1 MATIGGPNTVED
13 GLVFGYDVGLPF
25 ISSSKDTSYRF
36 NKGVPITNVA
46 RVLTS
51 WPTKARATVS
61 LYSGPI
67 LPPIPGEDIY
77 ILSCSADN
85 AGILFRDGGF
95 YYGGGFGGSGNA
107 QNTNLLSD
115 RTNSYTPVGNNKFIY
130 SLYVRPN
137 ENTLDS
143 TAVSIDI
150 GDRNSVNV
158 QNVDDLTDWH
168 KLTTNDS
175 SGINSQYPYDFFDL
189 AYTPLTIGNE
199 VLISSIQILRTP
211 GTESGSLTTP
221 GSNNNNLTGSYI
233 QHLSYGEERSFTNS
247 ILDLTGTT
255 TIDLSYAGFN
265 ETQLSFDGTDDY
277 AVMPYSSTDLDGDAI
292 FSVEAIIKRTGTMSN
307 KGLWGI
313 GGDGSAAGINGY
325 VHPGAP
331 NKITIDLWGTATF
344 HTGVDYPL
352 DKYIHVVWVKT
363 TTGFSTSTI
372 IIYIN
377 GIAYTGSDLTVLR
390 GSSHTPSLNTST
402 SGKGIVIGRVGPETS
417 LYYGVGEMPLFKVY
431 NQVLSSE
438 KIKQNYNAINS
449 RFGLT

>member
-1 MATIGGPNTVED
+1 MATSGGPNIVTD

-46 RVLTS
+46 RALTS

-67 LPPIPGEDIY
+67 QPPIPGEDIY

-85 AGILFRDGGF
+85 AGILIRDGGF
-95 YYGGGFGGSGNA
+95 YYGGGFAGSGNA

-137 ENTLDS
+137 ENTLDG

-150 GDRNSVNV
+150 GDKNSVNV

-247 ILDLTGTT
+247 LLDLTGTR

-265 ETQLSFDGTDDY
+265 ETQLSFDGTDDRVEFPNIDVGNNFTVEIV
-277 AVMPYSSTDLDGDAI
+277 AKVSTLQRQTL
-292 FSVEAIIKRTGTMSN
+292 FSNGYTYQSN
-307 KGLWGI
+307 KGFLLNVGNANDDLFLSLGNDQYYRQSASGI
-313 GGDGSAAGINGY
+313 IPLNEWFN
-325 VHPGAP
+325 V
-331 NKITIDLWGTATF
+331 TATYDG
-344 HTGVDYPL
+344 TV
-352 DKYIHVVWVKT
+352 
-363 TTGFSTSTI
+363 
-372 IIYIN
+372 IYIYFN
-377 GIAYTGSDLTVLR
+377 GTEVNYSGGNTNSITNIEYDV
-390 GSSHTPSLNTST
+390 SSAF
-402 SGKGIVIGRVGPETS
+402 VGAWKQNGTT
-417 LYYGVGEMPLFKVY
+417 YYGDWLDGEVSVVKVY
-431 NQVLSSE
+431 NRALSSE
-438 KIKQNYNAINS
+438 KIKQNYNAIKS